1 MKVYKMSAN
10 DAWNAEDNNF
20 RADVL
25 VKTDDN
31 NKYQSSEVCL
41 TSLGVN
47 NLVANIKLNIN
58 GANRYKARLE
68 LLEKMPEKFKSGDEV
83 LSYAAVL
90 KSYGDFMELLVE
102 EANMQLRA
110 VDGLFKEEGIAL

>member
-1 MKVYKMSAN
+1 
-10 DAWNAEDNNF
+10 
-20 RADVL
+20 
-25 VKTDDN
+25 
-31 NKYQSSEVCL
+31 
-41 TSLGVN
+41 
-47 NLVANIKLNIN
+47 
-58 GANRYKARLE
+58 
-68 LLEKMPEKFKSGDEV
+68 MPEKFKFGDEV